1 MQEPA
6 KPGTYQVFG
15 GGYRI
20 CPGNMLAKLQL
31 TIMLHHLSIG
41 YE

>member
-6 KPGTYQVFG
+6 KTGTYQVFG
-15 GGYRI
+15 GGHRI
-20 CPGNMLAKLQL
+20 CPGNKLARMQI